1 MSKFNDSD
9 NNFSL
14 SQNDSQKAFFTNESN
29 SFKLLNTNINIKPI
43 SKIEDQNKINFTQ
56 IANVNN
62 NNSAKA
68 LNFLKQNSIK
78 KYEEDIQIKNH
89 LVVMNI

>member
-43 SKIEDQNKINFTQ
+43 SKI
-56 IANVNN
+56 
-62 NNSAKA
+62 
-68 LNFLKQNSIK
+68 
-78 KYEEDIQIKNH
+78 
-89 LVVMNI
+89 